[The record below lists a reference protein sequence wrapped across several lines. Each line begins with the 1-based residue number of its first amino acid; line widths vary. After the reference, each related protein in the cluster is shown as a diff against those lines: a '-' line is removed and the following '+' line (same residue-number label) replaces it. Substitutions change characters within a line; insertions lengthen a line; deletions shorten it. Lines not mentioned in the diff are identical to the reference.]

1 MRRDE
6 RGAVTAE
13 TAMVLPLLV
22 AVAVSMVWL
31 VTVGLAQMRAT
42 DAAREAARA
51 VARGE
56 SPARA
61 EALASQAAPGVRVRI
76 SERDG
81 TVVVHVDQSVVP
93 PGGVLGHLPGA
104 TVRADAT
111 ALLEDAEEPGV
122 EGPGGVEPGVG
133 VTP

>member
-61 EALASQAAPGVRVRI
+61 EALALQAAPGVRVRI
-76 SERDG
+76 SEGDG

-93 PGGVLGHLPGA
+93 PDGVLGHLPGA

-111 ALLEDAEEPGV
+111 ALLEDVEEPGV
-122 EGPGGVEPGVG
+122 EVAP
-133 VTP
+133 